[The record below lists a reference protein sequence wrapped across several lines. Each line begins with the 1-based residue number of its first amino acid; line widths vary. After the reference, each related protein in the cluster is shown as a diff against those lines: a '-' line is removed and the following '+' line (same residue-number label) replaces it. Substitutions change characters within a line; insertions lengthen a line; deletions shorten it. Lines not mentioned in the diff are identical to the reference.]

1 MTRRTFMTTLAAAG
15 LTGAAHQTLADGT
28 AKPKFLFGACQGLDR
43 AAKMKAAGFDFIELG
58 VGGTL
63 RPNDSDEAFKPQ
75 LDKLL
80 ASPLPIRSCNGFSP
94 GDLKLTGPNPLHEK
108 ALAYAEKACRRADL
122 INMTCIVFG
131 SGGARNAP
139 KDFDIAKAKDQFI
152 DFCRKLGDRIA
163 DCKVTVVLEPLNKK
177 EANYLQTVPE
187 GSEMVD
193 LIDKPR
199 IRLLGDFYHMR
210 CEKEPADDFRKA
222 GAKIRHCHIAEH
234 NGRVCPGIHGEDFS
248 DYFAALRDIGYTGG
262 ISCECGWPQ
271 KKQEDGTRTPP
282 IEELWAKALST
293 MKKQAGV

>member
-15 LTGAAHQTLADGT
+15 LARAASAEP
-28 AKPKFLFGACQGLDR
+28 AKPKFLFGACQGLDK

-80 ASPLPIRSCNGFSP
+80 ASPLPIRSCNGFLP
-94 GDLKLTGPNPLHEK
+94 KDLKLTGPNPLHEK
-108 ALAYAEKACRRADL
+108 ALDYAEKACRRADL

-177 EANYLQTVPE
+177 EANYLQTVLE

-193 LIDKPR
+193 IIDKPR

-210 CEKEPADDFRKA
+210 CENEPADDFRKA

-234 NGRVCPGIHGEDFS
+234 KGRVCPGTNGEDFS

-262 ISCECGWPQ
+262 VSCECGWPQ
-271 KKQEDGTRTPP
+271 KKNEDGSHTPP
-282 IEELWAKALST
+282 IEELWAKALET
-293 MKKQAGV
+293 MRRQSGVTK